1 MQTTIDPGAGAAQAP
16 TSPPSSGVRR
26 VAGAALWVLAFI
38 LMFSAASY
46 QRRTGPTYELSGS
59 FQVEGQSHAYEL
71 IRSEETVRQARVA
84 IPDPGAGVSAIL
96 EFRRFPTEDPFATA
110 PMVSEP
116 GEEGMELAA
125 YLPIQPSAGKIE
137 YFLRIVGPSEEVRIP
152 ALGTGADGTR
162 GGEDTIILRYKDPV
176 PLPVLLSHVLLM
188 FFSILIGMR
197 VALGA
202 LVLPGGTGRLAW
214 IAMIGMTVGG
224 MVLGPI
230 VQNYAFGA
238 YWTGFPFGY
247 DLTDNKTLVMW
258 VAWAI
263 GCLVLWR
270 RRSER
275 DPVVRVTLIGATL
288 VMVAVYLIPHSF
300 RGSELDYDALES
312 GVPAEEAIGTGDV
325 N

>member
-16 TSPPSSGVRR
+16 TSPPSRR
-26 VAGAALWVLAFI
+26 VGRIAGAALWVLAFL
-38 LMFSAASY
+38 LMFSAAAH
-46 QRRTGPTYELSGS
+46 QRRTGPTYELTGS
-59 FQVEGQSHAYEL
+59 FQIEGRAHAYEL
-71 IRSEETVRQARVA
+71 LRSEETLRQARIA
-84 IPDPGAGVSAIL
+84 IPDPGTDVAAVM
-96 EFRRFPTEDPFATA
+96 EFRRFPTDDPFTPV
-110 PMVSEP
+110 PMVPEP

-137 YFLRIVGPSEEVRIP
+137 YFLRVIGASEEVRIP

-188 FFSILIGMR
+188 FFSILIGIR

-202 LVLPGGTGRLAW
+202 VVLPDGIGRLTW

-224 MVLGPI
+224 MILGPI

-258 VAWAI
+258 IAWAI
-263 GCLVLWR
+263 ACLVLWR
-270 RRSER
+270 RKSER

-312 GVPAEEAIGTGDV
+312 GVPAEEAIGTGEQS
-325 N
+325 